1 LVFDRFGRGVLVLE
15 VVATGPLTT
24 VQDLG
29 RPGLAALGVGRSGAA
44 DPRAFALANR
54 LLGNPPDA
62 AMLEATFG
70 GLAVR
75 ALSGGWFVVTG
86 APVAVTV
93 DGPGTRVRRHGM
105 NAPLYVPAGALIG
118 IGRPGA
124 GLRTY
129 VAVRGGVDVEP
140 VLGSRATDQLSGIG
154 PAVPHV
160 GDVLP
165 IGPERGPWP
174 GVDVA
179 PVPVPT
185 SPCVLRVRPGPRAD
199 WFTPAAAHALTA
211 APYTVTPD
219 SNRIGIRLD
228 GTALTRARPGE
239 LPSEGLVPGAVQVP
253 PGGQPTVFLA
263 DHPTTGGYPVLAVVL
278 DADVCLAAQAAP
290 GDTIRF
296 RAVP

>member
-1 LVFDRFGRGVLVLE
+1 LLVLE

-44 DPRAFALANR
+44 DTRSFALANR
-54 LLGNPPDA
+54 LLGNGPGA

-70 GLAVR
+70 GLAVIAR
-75 ALSGGWFVVTG
+75 TGGWFVVTG

-93 DGPGTRVRRHGM
+93 DGRGHGM
-105 NAPLYVPAGALIG
+105 NAPLYAPAGAVVGL
-118 IGRPGA
+118 GRPGA

-129 VAVRGGVDVEP
+129 VAVRGGIDVAP

-154 PAVPHV
+154 PAVPRV

-165 IGPERGPWP
+165 IGADRGPWP

-179 PVPVPT
+179 PVPEPPT
-185 SPCVLRVRPGPRAD
+185 PCVLRVRLGPRVD
-199 WFTPAAAHALTA
+199 WFTADAARVLTA

-228 GTALTRARPGE
+228 GAALTRARPGE

-253 PGGQPTVFLA
+253 PGGLPTVFLA
-263 DHPTTGGYPVLAVVL
+263 DHPTTGGYPVIAVVV
-278 DADVCLAAQAAP
+278 DADVYLAAQAPP
-290 GDTIRF
+290 GARIRF
-296 RAVP
+296 RAVR

>member
-1 LVFDRFGRGVLVLE
+1 MLE
-15 VVATGPLTT
+15 VVTTGPLTT

-44 DPRAFALANR
+44 DTRAFALANR
-54 LLGNPPDA
+54 LLGNVPGA

-70 GLAVR
+70 ALAVR
-75 ALSGGWFVVTG
+75 ARSGAWFVVTG
-86 APVAVTV
+86 ASAPVTV
-93 DGPGTRVRRHGM
+93 AGPDGRVRRHGM
-105 NAPLYVPAGALIG
+105 NAPLYAPAGAVVG
-118 IGRPGA
+118 IGRPTA

-129 VAVRGGVDVEP
+129 LAVRGGIDVEP

-165 IGPERGPWP
+165 IGVEHGPWP

-179 PVPVPT
+179 PVSEPT
-185 SPCVLRVRPGPRAD
+185 SPCVLRVRPGPRAQ
-199 WFTPAAAHALTA
+199 WFTADAAHVLTA
-211 APYTVTPD
+211 APYTVTSD

-228 GTALTRARPGE
+228 GAALTRARSGE

-253 PGGQPTVFLA
+253 PSGQPTVFLA
-263 DHPTTGGYPVLAVVL
+263 DHPTTGGYPVIAVVL
-278 DADVCLAAQAAP
+278 DADVWLAAQAPP
-290 GDTIRF
+290 GSVIRF